1 VLSVLAHILVLYAWR
16 MFGTYDFSAPVNLP
30 QSVLIDLAK
39 QIDAV
44 SPAVKTEKRE
54 IEESE
59 HLLEDG
65 TVEKNS
71 ASREEHDNRPP
82 PSNLEERPSNP
93 KPTDT
98 AFKGA
103 GKVANT
109 TPNSEVSSVNSP
121 DELHQPVIA
130 STKFSPLSAPG
141 DFLSAKNEKLSYMI
155 SMLGLPVGS
164 AELEAKNLDGEI
176 WLTLRVKSN
185 SVISNIFPVD
195 NTVETRHI
203 GGRFILTK
211 IKQHEG
217 SFKSDEWFSI
227 NLIRKR
233 VSWFDNIGGRSVTKT
248 IPTDEVLDTLSGIYF
263 LRNKQLQIG
272 KTETLYIYDSETYAD
287 VPVEILRRETV
298 VLPNFTKVDALV
310 VQPIQKTAGIFRRT
324 GDILIWMTDD
334 AYKVPV
340 KIVTSV
346 ALGKVTIELMSA
358 ESTPLG
364 EAVKEGEQ

>member
-1 VLSVLAHILVLYAWR
+1 MLAHILALYTWR
-16 MFGTYDFSAPVNLP
+16 MFGTYNFSAPVNQP
-30 QSVLIDLAK
+30 QSVLVDLAK
-39 QIDAV
+39 RIDAI
-44 SPAVKTEKRE
+44 SPAVKTENRE
-54 IEESE
+54 IEESD
-59 HLLEDG
+59 HLREDG

-71 ASREEHDNRPP
+71 ASREDNDNRPP
-82 PSNLEERPSNP
+82 PPNLEERPPNP

-103 GKVANT
+103 EKSTPT
-109 TPNSEVSSVNSP
+109 TPNSEATSVNSP
-121 DELHQPVIA
+121 DESRQQVKLSLL
-130 STKFSPLSAPG
+130 STPG
-141 DFLSAKNEKLSYMI
+141 DFLTAKNEKLSYMI

-185 SVISNIFPVD
+185 AVISNIFPVD

-203 GGRFILTK
+203 GGRFIMSR
-211 IKQHEG
+211 IKQQEG
-217 SFKSDEWFSI
+217 SLRSDEGFTI

-233 VSWFDNIGGRSVTKT
+233 VSWFDYIGGRSLTKT

-263 LRNKQLQIG
+263 LRNRQLEIG
-272 KTETLYIYDSETYAD
+272 KTEMLNIYDSETYAE
-287 VPVEILRRETV
+287 VPVEVLRRETV
-298 VLPNFTKVDALV
+298 LLPNFTKVDALV

-334 AYKVPV
+334 AHKVPV